1 MSLAYRIHR
10 SGQSGRVLA
19 LLHGLAS
26 NMTRWSE
33 FLAHTRLT
41 QTWDILRFDL
51 RGHGRSAY
59 RGTIGMEVWCQDIA
73 EVFDHEGYERAV
85 VIGHS
90 MGALVALWF
99 ACLYPQRVRGLVLVE
114 ASFPEAMRGNIRLL
128 RGLRATISSLSLLAR
143 GANALGL
150 RRRSLPYRDLEALDR
165 EARQAL
171 ASGKRE
177 EMIAQYSSIWLDLKY
192 IPTANYLQ
200 DLVQVLR
207 PLPPLTAVAAPV
219 LALLSAAPEF
229 TDRDA
234 TDRMLAQ
241 LPRHESVTLP
251 ATHWIMTETPE
262 KARLTIEHWCD
273 RLADEV
279 RPSD

>member
-1 MSLAYRIHR
+1 M
-10 SGQSGRVLA
+10 RVLA

-51 RGHGRSAY
+51 RGHGRSGY

-99 ACLYPQRVRGLVLVE
+99 AYLYPQRVRGLVLVE
-114 ASFPEAMRGNIRLL
+114 ASFPEAMRGNLGLL
-128 RGLRATISSLSLLAR
+128 RGLRAMISGLSLLAR

-150 RRRSLPYRDLEALDR
+150 RRRSLPYRDRKRWIGRLDR
-165 EARQAL
+165 
-171 ASGKRE
+171 
-177 EMIAQYSSIWLDLKY
+177 
-192 IPTANYLQ
+192 
-200 DLVQVLR
+200 
-207 PLPPLTAVAAPV
+207 
-219 LALLSAAPEF
+219 
-229 TDRDA
+229 
-234 TDRMLAQ
+234 
-241 LPRHESVTLP
+241 H
-251 ATHWIMTETPE
+251 
-262 KARLTIEHWCD
+262 
-273 RLADEV
+273 
-279 RPSD
+279 